1 MPRNGFLLGEKLAED
16 FTIGIEEEHLLVDRA
31 SGALAVDPPAA
42 LLEECD
48 KLAGGQINPE
58 FLKCQIE
65 IVTKVCRDMGEARA
79 DLVRLRSAIADVAG
93 RHGLAPI
100 AASTHPFAK
109 WSEQKHTD
117 RERYDRLAK
126 DLAGVARRLIICGL
140 HVHVGISDEDLRID
154 LMNQVSYFLPHLL
167 ALSTSSPF
175 WQGEESGLHSYR
187 LSVFDSLP
195 RTGLPERL
203 ETWGEYQRLVNRL
216 MQAGLIEDATK
227 LWWDIRPSA
236 RYPTLELRITDV
248 CTRLDDGITVA
259 ALFRCLLA
267 ALLRLKQKNQRWRIY
282 ANTLIDENRWLAQRY
297 GAEGRLVDFGKG
309 QAVPYAALV
318 EELIELVREE
328 AVQLGCLPEIE
339 RARGILARGTSAQR
353 QLQVYRAA
361 LESGADKAAALRA
374 VVDWLIAETVNFEIP
389 KE

>member
-1 MPRNGFLLGEKLAED
+1 MAED

-31 SGALAVDPPAA
+31 TGALAIDPPAA

-48 KLAGGQINPE
+48 TLAVGQINPE

-65 IVTKVCRDMGEARA
+65 IVTGVCRDMGEARA

-93 RHGLAPI
+93 KHNLAPI

-140 HVHVGISDEDLRID
+140 HVHVGIADEDLRID

-216 MQAGLIEDATK
+216 LQAGLIEDATK

-248 CTRLDDGITVA
+248 CTRVDDSITVA

-297 GAEGRLVDFGKG
+297 GAEGKLVDFGKG

-328 AVQLGCLPEIE
+328 AVQLGCLAEVE
-339 RARGILARGTSAQR
+339 RARGILSRGTSAQR

-361 LESGADKAAALRA
+361 LESGADKPAALRA
-374 VVDWLIAETVNFEIP
+374 VVDWLIAETVNFQVP
-389 KE
+389 N

>member
-1 MPRNGFLLGEKLAED
+1 MADD
-16 FTIGIEEEHLLVDRA
+16 FTIGIEEEHLLVDR
-31 SGALAVDPPAA
+31 STGALAVEPPAA
-42 LLEECD
+42 LLEECES
-48 KLAGGQINPE
+48 LAGGQINPE

-65 IVTKVCRDMGEARA
+65 IVTKVCRDMGEART
-79 DLVRLRSAIADVAG
+79 DLVRLRSAIAEVAAK
-93 RHGLAPI
+93 HNLAPI

-117 RERYDRLAK
+117 RERYDRLAH

-140 HVHVGISDEDLRID
+140 HVHVGIADEDLRID

-248 CTRLDDGITVA
+248 ATRLDDNISIA

-282 ANTLIDENRWLAQRY
+282 ANALIDENRWLAQRY
-297 GAEGRLVDFGKG
+297 GVEGKLVDFGKG
-309 QAVPYAALV
+309 QAVPYGALLD
-318 EELIELVREE
+318 ELIELTHEE
-328 AVQLGCLPEIE
+328 AVNFGCVAEVQ
-339 RARGILARGTSAQR
+339 RARGILKRGTSAQR
-353 QLQVYRAA
+353 QLQVYRDA
-361 LESGADKAAALRA
+361 LHAGADKAMALRA
-374 VVDWLIAETVNFEIP
+374 VVDWLVAETVNFNIP
-389 KE
+389 D

>member
-1 MPRNGFLLGEKLAED
+1 MISADD
-16 FTIGIEEEHLLVDRA
+16 FTIGIEEEHLLVDRQT
-31 SGALAVDPPAA
+31 GVLAVDPPEA
-42 LLEECD
+42 LLADCET
-48 KLAGGQINPE
+48 LAGGQVNPE

-65 IVTKVCRDMGEARA
+65 IVTRVCNDMGEARA
-79 DLVRLRSAIADVAG
+79 DLVRLRSAIAEVAA

-109 WSEQKHTD
+109 WSDQKHTD

-126 DLAGVARRLIICGL
+126 DLAGVARRLIICGM
-140 HVHVGISDEDLRID
+140 HVHIGIPDDDLRID

-167 ALSTSSPF
+167 ALSASSPF
-175 WQGEESGLHSYR
+175 WQGEETGLQSYR

-236 RYPTLELRITDV
+236 RYPTLELRVTDV
-248 CTRLDDGITVA
+248 CTRLDDGISVA
-259 ALFRCLLA
+259 ALYRCLLA
-267 ALLRLKQKNQRWRIY
+267 VLLRLKQKNQRWRIY
-282 ANTLIDENRWLAQRY
+282 ANALIDENRWLAQRY
-297 GAEGRLVDFGKG
+297 GIAGNLVDFGKG
-309 QAVPYAALV
+309 EAVPYAGLL

-328 AVQLGCLPEIE
+328 AVRMNCLPEIE
-339 RARGILARGTSAQR
+339 RARGILSRGTSAQR
-353 QLQVYRAA
+353 QLQVYRDALHAGMDKPAA
-361 LESGADKAAALRA
+361 LKA
-374 VVDWLIAETVNFEIP
+374 VVDWLVAETVNFEIP
-389 KE
+389 E

>member
-1 MPRNGFLLGEKLAED
+1 MISAGD
-16 FTIGIEEEHLLVDRA
+16 FTIGIEEEHLLVERTT
-31 SGALAVDPPAA
+31 GALAVEPPAA
-42 LLEECD
+42 VLAECEAI
-48 KLAGGQINPE
+48 AGGQVHPE
-58 FLKCQIE
+58 FLQCQIE
-65 IVTKVCRDMGEARA
+65 ISTKVCRNLGEARA
-79 DLVRLRSAIADVAG
+79 DLVRLRGGISEVAA

-109 WSEQKHTD
+109 WSDQRHTD
-117 RERYDRLAK
+117 KERYDRLAK

-140 HVHVGISDEDLRID
+140 HVHVGIADEDLRID

-175 WQGEESGLHSYR
+175 WQGEESGLQSYR

-216 MQAGLIEDATK
+216 KQAGLIEDASK

-248 CTRLDDGITVA
+248 CTRLDDGLSVA
-259 ALFRCLLA
+259 ALYLCLLA

-297 GAEGRLVDFGKG
+297 GIAGSLVDFGKG
-309 QAVPYAALV
+309 EAVPYAALL
-318 EELIELVREE
+318 EELIELTREE
-328 AVQLGCLPEIE
+328 AIQLGCLAEVE
-339 RARGILARGTSAQR
+339 RARGILKRGTSAQR
-353 QLQVYRAA
+353 QLQVYRDALHAGMDKPAA
-361 LESGADKAAALRA
+361 LKA
-374 VVDWLIAETVNFEIP
+374 VVDWLMAETVNFVIP
-389 KE
+389 E

>member
-1 MPRNGFLLGEKLAED
+1 MAED
-16 FTIGIEEEHLLVDRA
+16 FTIGIEEEHLLVERG
-31 SGALAVDPPAA
+31 SGVLAVEPPAA
-42 LLEECD
+42 LLEECEA
-48 KLAGGQINPE
+48 LAGGQINPE

-79 DLVRLRSAIADVAG
+79 DLVRLRSAIAEVAAK
-93 RHGLAPI
+93 HNLAPI

-117 RERYDRLAK
+117 RARYDRLAH

-140 HVHVGISDEDLRID
+140 HVHVGIADEDLRID

-167 ALSTSSPF
+167 ALSASSPF
-175 WQGEESGLHSYR
+175 WQGEETGLQSYR

-248 CTRLDDGITVA
+248 CTRLDDGISIA

-297 GAEGRLVDFGKG
+297 GVAGNLVDFGKG
-309 QAVPYAALV
+309 QAVPYGALLD
-318 EELIELVREE
+318 ELIDLVREE
-328 AVQLGCLPEIE
+328 AVALGCLAEVE
-339 RARGILARGTSAQR
+339 RARGILSRGTSAQR
-353 QLQVYRAA
+353 QLQVYRDA
-361 LESGADKAAALRA
+361 LHAGMDKAAALRA
-374 VVDWLIAETVNFEIP
+374 VVDWLIAETVNFQIP
-389 KE
+389 D

>member
-1 MPRNGFLLGEKLAED
+1 MISADD
-16 FTIGIEEEHLLVDRA
+16 FTIGIEEEHLLVDRRT
-31 SGALAVDPPAA
+31 GALAVDPPEA
-42 LLEECD
+42 LLSECEA
-48 KLAGGQINPE
+48 LAGGQINPE

-65 IVTKVCRDMGEARA
+65 IVTRVCRSMGEART
-79 DLVRLRSAIADVAG
+79 DLVRLRSAIAGVAG

-109 WSEQKHTD
+109 WSDQKHTD

-140 HVHVGISDEDLRID
+140 HVHVGIPDDDLRID

-167 ALSTSSPF
+167 ALSASSPF
-175 WQGEESGLHSYR
+175 WQGEETGLQSYR

-216 MQAGLIEDATK
+216 TQAGLIEDATK

-236 RYPTLELRITDV
+236 RYPTLELRVTDV
-248 CTRLDDGITVA
+248 CTRLDDGISVA
-259 ALFRCLLA
+259 ALYRCLLA

-282 ANTLIDENRWLAQRY
+282 ANALIDENRWLAQRY
-297 GAEGRLVDFGKG
+297 GIAGSLVDFGKG
-309 QAVPYAALV
+309 EAVPYASL
-318 EELIELVREE
+318 
-328 AVQLGCLPEIE
+328 
-339 RARGILARGTSAQR
+339 
-353 QLQVYRAA
+353 
-361 LESGADKAAALRA
+361 LE
-374 VVDWLIAETVNFEIP
+374 
-389 KE
+389 

>member
-1 MPRNGFLLGEKLAED
+1 MPED
-16 FTIGIEEEHLLVDRA
+16 FTIGIEEEHLLVERG
-31 SGALAVDPPAA
+31 SGRLAVEPPAA

-48 KLAGGQINPE
+48 ALAGGQINPE

-65 IVTKVCRDMGEARA
+65 IATRVCRDMTEART

-93 RHGLAPI
+93 KHNLAPI
-100 AASTHPFAK
+100 AASTHPFAR

-140 HVHVGISDEDLRID
+140 HVHVGIADEDLRID

-248 CTRLDDGITVA
+248 CTRLDDGITIA

-267 ALLRLKQKNQRWRIY
+267 ALLRLKLKNQRWRIY

-297 GAEGRLVDFGKG
+297 GVEGNLVDFGKG
-309 QAVPYAALV
+309 QAVLYADLL
-318 EELIELVREE
+318 EELIEIAREE
-328 AVQLGCLPEIE
+328 AVQFGCLAEVE

-361 LESGADKAAALRA
+361 LESGADKEAALRA
-374 VVDWLIAETVNFEIP
+374 VVDWLVAETVNFRVPE
-389 KE
+389 

>member
-1 MPRNGFLLGEKLAED
+1 MQLAED
-16 FTIGIEEEHLLVDRA
+16 FTIGIEEEHLLVERD
-31 SGALAVDPPAA
+31 SGMLAVEPPAA
-42 LLEECD
+42 LLEECET
-48 KLAGGQINPE
+48 LAGGQINPE

-65 IVTKVCRDMGEARA
+65 IATKVCRDMSEARGE
-79 DLVRLRSAIADVAG
+79 LVRLRSAIADVAAK
-93 RHGLAPI
+93 HDLAPI

-140 HVHVGISDEDLRID
+140 HVHVGIEDEDLRID

-216 MQAGLIEDATK
+216 VQAGLIEDATK

-248 CTRLDDGITVA
+248 CTRVDDGISVA
-259 ALFRCLLA
+259 ALYRCLLA

-297 GAEGRLVDFGKG
+297 GVEGRLVDFGKG
-309 QAVPYAALV
+309 QAVPYGALL
-318 EELIELVREE
+318 EELLELVHEE
-328 AVQLGCLPEIE
+328 AVQFGCLAEVG

-353 QLQVYRAA
+353 QLHVYRQA
-361 LESGADKAAALRA
+361 LHAGMDKAAALKA
-374 VVDWLIAETVNFEIP
+374 VVDWLIAETVNFHIP
-389 KE
+389 QD

>member
-1 MPRNGFLLGEKLAED
+1 MISADD
-16 FTIGIEEEHLLVDRA
+16 FTIGIEEEHLLVDRQT
-31 SGALAVDPPAA
+31 GVLAVDPPDA
-42 LLEECD
+42 LLADCEA
-48 KLAGGQINPE
+48 LAGGQVNPE

-65 IVTKVCRDMGEARA
+65 IVTKVCSDMGEARA
-79 DLVRLRSAIADVAG
+79 DLVRLRSAIAEVAA

-109 WSEQKHTD
+109 WSDQKHTD

-126 DLAGVARRLIICGL
+126 DLAGVARRLIICGM
-140 HVHVGISDEDLRID
+140 HVHIGIPDDDLRID

-167 ALSTSSPF
+167 ALSASSPF
-175 WQGEESGLHSYR
+175 WQGEETGLQSYR

-236 RYPTLELRITDV
+236 RYPTLELRVTDV
-248 CTRLDDGITVA
+248 CTRLDDGISVA
-259 ALFRCLLA
+259 ALYRCLLA
-267 ALLRLKQKNQRWRIY
+267 VLLRLKQKNQRWRIY
-282 ANTLIDENRWLAQRY
+282 ANALIDENRWLAQRY
-297 GAEGRLVDFGKG
+297 GIAGNLVDFGKG
-309 QAVPYAALV
+309 EAVPYAGLL

-328 AVQLGCLPEIE
+328 AVRMNCLPEIE
-339 RARGILARGTSAQR
+339 RARGILSRGTSAQR
-353 QLQVYRAA
+353 QLQVYRDALHAGMDKPAA
-361 LESGADKAAALRA
+361 LKA
-374 VVDWLIAETVNFEIP
+374 VVDWLVAETVNFEIP
-389 KE
+389 E